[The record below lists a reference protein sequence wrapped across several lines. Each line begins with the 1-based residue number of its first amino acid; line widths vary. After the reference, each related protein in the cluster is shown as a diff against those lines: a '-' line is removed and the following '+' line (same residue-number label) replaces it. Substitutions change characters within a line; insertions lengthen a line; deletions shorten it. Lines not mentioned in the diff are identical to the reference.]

1 MEDLQKQT
9 NEFFQ
14 SLQFKENIDMCK
26 LQALLKCDKAILPH
40 GKKWCDDEG
49 IEHET
54 KNEKENLTNLLNS
67 CFKEGEDYYTY
78 TKYNSGVDYGRVY
91 PIRNKSLGCLRRSV
105 RHFIAGDLYYD
116 IDMINAH
123 FQIAL
128 GLCKKYNFKEN
139 KTIKYYVENRD
150 EILIKYME
158 FYDKKKGDVKKLLI
172 SILNGMDC
180 KKLKKDEWITKFIN
194 ECHTMCEVF
203 KAKTPVDLYDILTK
217 NKQLTKQKNRTFIS
231 KILQMEEERIL
242 KLFYGMAI
250 EKHVFY
256 QGENRCVLCH
266 DGCMVEKSLFT
277 DIEEE
282 WGIIRGIDVFIEELN
297 ECVYEEVGYKCDFKL
312 KEMDEGFKI
321 KNILDKNNI
330 IIGEKY
336 IDEWV
341 EKYGVERNAK
351 VDDDDDSLSNLFYK
365 TQKNKYVSCQNILYK
380 KNDFG
385 IYKISSKNALK
396 KDYTEHT
403 SIFDKEYKHTP
414 YEQLTNF
421 ALTLLKEQYITTL
434 DKADLSEF
442 NKCMKKTQK
451 YMIIH
456 NDTVKSKMRN
466 TTGQNNI
473 AGSLIKKYTDDA
485 FINKLD
491 INPNLIGFSNG
502 VLDLRESLDKVRK
515 TIDGEYVSMT
525 TGFDFIINDE
535 VKKYGK
541 KIFHII
547 DSMFSNKDITEF
559 VLKSLAKCLKGDN
572 NIEEWSLFFKGVG
585 SNGKGLLDCLLK
597 CAMGEYHCSLDYKVF
612 THIQST
618 NRSVELHTVAKK
630 RYCTV
635 SEPPKIFTINAD
647 VFKKW
652 TGNDEITVRNNYATE
667 MTVFKAPTT
676 AFQANHQLKFEGDTG
691 GNSLKRRIVA
701 VEFPYKF
708 CDFPDPKKPN
718 EKKKNKDLKKDCEND
733 NFKMGMMYL
742 LLTYYKKYMIDG
754 LENIPDVI
762 KKYTNEYTNNLSNE
776 KEWFDANLL
785 IDYDKGY
792 SIKIKTLFEEYRS
805 ATKDYTWKLKD
816 FKDKLEEFGYD
827 TGRGRSKTLNGKYND
842 SDGAIVKNVVY
853 IVPVFHDEE
862 HDSDDEVFD
871 IFENPH
877 D

>member
-1 MEDLQKQT
+1 MEEIMKQT
-9 NEFFQ
+9 NDFFK

-26 LQALLKCDKAILPH
+26 LQALLKCDEAILPH
-40 GKKWCDDEG
+40 GWKWCDDEG

-54 KNEKENLTNLLNS
+54 KNEKENLTDLLKS
-67 CFKEGEDYYTY
+67 CFKEDDNYYTY
-78 TKYNSGVDYGRVY
+78 TKYQSGVDYGRVY
-91 PIRNKSLGCLRRSV
+91 PVKNKSLGCLRRVV

-150 EILIKYME
+150 EILIKYMK
-158 FYDKKKGDVKKLLI
+158 FYDKKKGDTKKLFI
-172 SILNGMDC
+172 SILNGMNC
-180 KKLKKDEWITKFIN
+180 KKLKKDIWITNFIN
-194 ECHTMCEVF
+194 ECKTMCEVF
-203 KAKTPVDLYDILTK
+203 KAKTPIALFDILTK

-242 KLFYGMAI
+242 KIFYGMAI
-250 EKHVFY
+250 EKEIFY
-256 QGENRCVLCH
+256 QGENKCVLCH
-266 DGCMVEKSLFT
+266 DGCMVEKALFT
-277 DIEEE
+277 DID
-282 WGIIRGIDVFIEELN
+282 IDEFIDELN
-297 ECVYEEVGYKCDFKL
+297 EEVYEEVGYKCDFKL

-321 KNILDKNNI
+321 KDILDKNNI

-341 EKYGVERNAK
+341 EKYGVERNEK
-351 VDDDDDSLSNLFYK
+351 IDDDDDSLSNLFYK

-380 KNDFG
+380 KNEFG

-403 SIFDKEYKHTP
+403 TQFDNEYKHTP
-414 YEQLTNF
+414 YENLTNF
-421 ALTLLKEQYITTL
+421 ALTLLDKTVK
-434 DKADLSEF
+434 KADI
-442 NKCMKKTQK
+442 KTFEKSIKLTEK
-451 YMIIH
+451 YIKIH
-456 NDTVKSKMRN
+456 DNTVKTKMRN

-473 AGSLIKKYTDDA
+473 ASSLIKKYTDDG

-525 TGFDFIINDE
+525 TGFDFVINDE
-535 VKKYGK
+535 VKKYGR

-547 DSMFSNKDITEF
+547 DSMFSSQDITEF

-597 CAMGEYHCSLDYKVF
+597 SAMGEYHCSLDYKVF
-612 THIQST
+612 THIQSN
-618 NRSVELHTVAKK
+618 NRSVELHAVAKK

-676 AFQANHQLKFEGDTG
+676 AFQANHQLKFEGDTQ
-691 GNSLKRRIVA
+691 GNSLKRRIIA

-708 CDFPDPKKPN
+708 TDFPDPKKAN
-718 EKKKNKDLKKDCEND
+718 EKKKNKELKKDCEND

-742 LLTYYKKYMIDG
+742 LLTYYKKYISEG
-754 LENIPDVI
+754 LEKIPEVI
-762 KKYTNEYTNNLSNE
+762 KKYTSEYTNNLSNE
-776 KEWFDANLL
+776 KEWFDSNLL

-792 SIKIKTLFEEYRS
+792 SIKIKTLFEEYRTG
-805 ATKDYTWKLKD
+805 TKDYSWKLKD
-816 FKDKLEEFGYD
+816 FKDKLEEFGYNM
-827 TGRGRSKTLNGKYND
+827 GRGRSKTLSGRYDDTNG
-842 SDGAIVKNVVY
+842 AVVKNVVY
-853 IVPVFHDEE
+853 IPEYKY
-862 HDSDDEVFD
+862 DDD
-871 IFENPH
+871 KDDDDDNLI
-877 D
+877 

>member
-1 MEDLQKQT
+1 MEEMTKQT
-9 NEFFQ
+9 NDFFK

-26 LQALLKCDKAILPH
+26 LQALLKCDEAILPH
-40 GKKWCDDEG
+40 GKKWCDDDG

-54 KNEKENLTNLLNS
+54 KNEKENLTDLLKS
-67 CFKEGEDYYTY
+67 CFKEGDNYYTY
-78 TKYNSGVDYGRVY
+78 TKYQSGVDYGRVY
-91 PIRNKSLGCLRRSV
+91 PVKNKSLGCLRRSV

-150 EILIKYME
+150 EILKKYMS
-158 FYDKKKGDVKKLLI
+158 FYDYTKGDTKKLFI
-172 SILNGMDC
+172 SILNGKNC
-180 KKLKKDEWITKFIN
+180 KKLKKDEWITNFIN
-194 ECHTMCEVF
+194 ECKTMCEVF
-203 KAKTPVDLYDILTK
+203 KAKTPIALFDILTK

-242 KLFYGMAI
+242 KIFYGMAI
-250 EKHVFY
+250 EKEIFY
-256 QGENRCVLCH
+256 QGENKCVLCH
-266 DGCMVEKSLFT
+266 DGCMVEKASFT
-277 DIEEE
+277 DID
-282 WGIIRGIDVFIEELN
+282 IDEFIDELN
-297 ECVYEEVGYKCDFKL
+297 DEVFEEVGYKCDFKL

-321 KNILDKNNI
+321 KDILDKNNI

-341 EKYGVERNAK
+341 EKYGVERNEK
-351 VDDDDDSLSNLFYK
+351 IDDDDDSLSNLFYK

-380 KNDFG
+380 KNEFG

-403 SIFDKEYKHTP
+403 TQFDNEYKHTP
-414 YEQLTNF
+414 YENLTTF
-421 ALTLLKEQYITTL
+421 ALTLLDKTVE
-434 DKADLSEF
+434 KADIKAFEKSI
-442 NKCMKKTQK
+442 KKTEK
-451 YMIIH
+451 YIKIH
-456 NDTVKSKMRN
+456 DNTIKTKMRN

-473 AGSLIKKYTDDA
+473 AGSLIKKYTDDG

-525 TGFDFIINDE
+525 TGFDFVINDE
-535 VKKYGK
+535 VKKYGR

-547 DSMFSNKDITEF
+547 DSMFQNQDITEF

-572 NIEEWSLFFKGVG
+572 NIEEWSLFFRGVG

-612 THIQST
+612 THIQSN
-618 NRSVELHTVAKK
+618 NRSVELHSVAKK

-676 AFQANHQLKFEGDTG
+676 AFQANHQLKFEGDTQ
-691 GNSLKRRIVA
+691 GNSLKRRIIA

-708 CDFPDPKKPN
+708 TDFPDPKKPN
-718 EKKKNKDLKKDCEND
+718 EKQKNKDLKKDCEND

-742 LLTYYKKYMIDG
+742 LITYYKKYMSEG
-754 LENIPDVI
+754 LEKIPVAI
-762 KKYTNEYTNNLSNE
+762 QKYTNEYTNNLSNE
-776 KEWFDANLL
+776 KEWFDSNLL
-785 IDYDKGY
+785 IDYENGY
-792 SIKIKTLFEEYRS
+792 SIKIKSLFEEYRTD
-805 ATKDYTWKLKD
+805 TKDYTWKLKD
-816 FKDKLEEFGYD
+816 FKDKLEEFGFE
-827 TGRGRSKTLNGKYND
+827 TSRGRSKTLNGKYDDTN
-842 SDGAIVKNVVY
+842 GAVIKNVIY
-853 IVPVFHDEE
+853 IPGQVDK
-862 HDSDDEVFD
+862 DDD
-871 IFENPH
+871 KDDDDNY
-877 D
+877 